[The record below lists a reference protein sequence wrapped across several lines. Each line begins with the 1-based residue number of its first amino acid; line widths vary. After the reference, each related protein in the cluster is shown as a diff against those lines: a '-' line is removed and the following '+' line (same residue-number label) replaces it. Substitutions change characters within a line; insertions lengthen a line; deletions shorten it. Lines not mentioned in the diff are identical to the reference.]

1 MTDGELKDIE
11 RNYNSLI
18 SIKRENVKIQ
28 EAIELYE
35 QTPEVRHY
43 LELKQRLENNKGYSF
58 YEIEKLTD
66 DQILEKVLNDLHVSN
81 TNNIYVYMGTY
92 KINNN
97 KNEDCSEDFLVSYD
111 DTDADYRMYISIE
124 LNQSAEDYVK
134 MIPCSQSACFEEENI
149 VLYPIK
155 CVNKTD
161 YYMSIRHLY
170 FQEAIKYGQEK
181 AVEKV
186 LYRRNMQKRFKQN
199 ID

>member
-1 MTDGELKDIE
+1 MTEGELKDIR

-18 SIKRENVKIQ
+18 SIKRENEKIQ

-35 QTPEVRHY
+35 QLPEVRHY

-58 YEIEKLTD
+58 YGIEKLTA
-66 DQILEKVLNDLHVSN
+66 DQILEKVLTDIHVSN

-97 KNEDCSEDFLVSYD
+97 KDENCSEDFIVSYD
-111 DTDADYRMYISIE
+111 DADADYKEYISVE
-124 LNQSAEDYVK
+124 LDGSAEDYLK
-134 MIPCSQSACFEEENI
+134 MVSCDQSTIFEKKNI
-149 VLYPIK
+149 VLYPSKESIK
-155 CVNKTD
+155 VD
-161 YYMSIRHLY
+161 YYMYIRNLY

-181 AVEKV
+181 ALEKV
-186 LYRRNMQKRFKQN
+186 LYRKNMQKHFKQN